1 MKTFRTVFLLVFV
14 SSVLSSNTVVAQ
26 AEKKIT
32 ENFELTLKVSGGA
45 EYFLTGVEIIKIT
58 PSGNLTRIVTFKVE
72 PDNPIMELAN
82 PFAFFRVTAKG
93 DFNND
98 GEDEIL
104 VDDFAVL
111 TKSGNLKM
119 VYQMNGNKK

>member
-1 MKTFRTVFLLVFV
+1 MKAFNVVFLLVFV
-14 SSVLSSNTVVAQ
+14 SGVFCSFTGFTQVETSKN
-26 AEKKIT
+26 
-32 ENFELTLKVSGGA
+32 ENFKLTLVGQSGT
-45 EYFLTGVEIIKIT
+45 FVLTGVEIIKIT

-72 PDNPIMELAN
+72 PYNPIMELAN
-82 PFAFFRVTAKG
+82 PFAFFRVTATG

-98 GEDEIL
+98 GEYEIL

>member
-1 MKTFRTVFLLVFV
+1 MKAFKTIFLLVFV
-14 SSVLSSNTVVAQ
+14 SGVFCSLSGFAQVETSKNEKFVLS
-26 AEKKIT
+26 
-32 ENFELTLKVSGGA
+32 LTGQTGT
-45 EYFLTGVEIIKIT
+45 YQLTGVEIIKIT

-72 PDNPIMELAN
+72 PDNPIMDLAN
-82 PFAFFRVTAKG
+82 PVAFFRVTAKG

-98 GEDEIL
+98 SEEDIL

-111 TKSGNLKM
+111 TKSGNLKL